1 MYTKVWGKHGVLNNI
16 SEQIWLYK
24 ESKRLFL
31 QRNVL
36 LLLDNIN
43 MVWLGYIT

>member
-1 MYTKVWGKHGVLNNI
+1 MYTKVWGKHGVLNI

-24 ESKRLFL
+24 ESKHLFL

-43 MVWLGYIT
+43 IVWLGYIT